1 MNRHLFTVK
10 RVILAVVALLVLVVV
25 LSVTLSGGHKTTAVV
40 KPVTTPTNAPL
51 PPISAPAAPTTQA
64 PPAPA
69 PSTPSTPAMTPTQQ
83 QAVEAAQQYLT
94 GGEGFSAE
102 GLLQQLTSSYGN
114 GFSAAD
120 AQFAI
125 NYLNPNWDA
134 QAVESAQGYMQTE
147 PGWSQSGLEQQLTST
162 YGSGFTQAQADYAV
176 NKVLP

>member
-1 MNRHLFTVK
+1 MNFPHFTVK
-10 RVILAVVALLVLVVV
+10 RAIVAVVALLVLVVV

-40 KPVTTPTNAPL
+40 TPTNAPL
-51 PPISAPAAPTTQA
+51 PAISAPAAPTTQA

-83 QAVEAAQQYLT
+83 QAVEAAQQYLN

-114 GFSAAD
+114 GFSAPD

-134 QAVESAQGYMQTE
+134 QAVEAAQGYMTTE
-147 PGWSQSGLEQQLTST
+147 PGWSQSSLEQQLTST

>member
-1 MNRHLFTVK
+1 MRNLFNSK
-10 RVILAVVALLVLVVV
+10 KKIAAAVGVLLVLIVIISVSV
-25 LSVTLSGGHKTTAVV
+25 GGGTHKTASVTV
-40 KPVTTPTNAPL
+40 PPTS
-51 PPISAPAAPTTQA
+51 SAPAAPAPTQA
-64 PPAPA
+64 PPA

-83 QAVEAAQQYLT
+83 QAVAAAQEYLT

-114 GFSAAD
+114 GFTRAD

-134 QAVESAQGYMQTE
+134 QAVEAAQGYMTTE

-162 YGSGFTQAQADYAV
+162 YGSGFTQAQAVYAV
-176 NKVLP
+176 DKVLP